1 MSGIWD
7 YPAPP
12 EYNEPRPLRDED
24 DAYEEWR
31 DRKIWAESQEF
42 LRQE

>member
-1 MSGIWD
+1 MIWD

-12 EYNEPRPLRDED
+12 EYNEPRLPRDED
-24 DAYEEWR
+24 DIHEEMR
-31 DRKIWAESQEF
+31 DRKIWEESQEF